1 METKTVKQ
9 KLVCFVLVNKVLVW
23 ITLWD
28 RSNCRNYHWEPLVRC
43 CGKGGSLTAAAHR
56 WMWRGTSH
64 RAFPTQPW
72 GFASQEI
79 HIQAESWPG
88 TEAVQLR
95 WRPCTGLRGPGAL
108 TSCCHCWPP
117 LPHLPS
123 LPLGDSTSKHIMVVG
138 VVATSLIN
146 RWETITKLSGYYTNH
161 QKRRANQQ
169 QKQSKW
175 PQSNLFS
182 LSTGGATDVITRK
195 WTRRKKLFMRQENWL
210 SWQFLFLKFISKLF
224 HSLYEIIW
232 RS

>member
-23 ITLWD
+23 IALWD

-79 HIQAESWPG
+79 HIHAESWPG

-95 WRPCTGLRGPGAL
+95 WWPCTGLRGPGAL
-108 TSCCHCWPP
+108 ISCCHCWPP
-117 LPHLPS
+117 CLAP
-123 LPLGDSTSKHIMVVG
+123 G
-138 VVATSLIN
+138 
-146 RWETITKLSGYYTNH
+146 KLELQAHNGCRGSGYLTHKQVRNNH
-161 QKRRANQQ
+161 K
-169 QKQSKW
+169 
-175 PQSNLFS
+175 
-182 LSTGGATDVITRK
+182 VI
-195 WTRRKKLFMRQENWL
+195 WL
-210 SWQFLFLKFISKLF
+210 LHQPPEEKSQPTAKT
-224 HSLYEIIW
+224 EQVTTE
-232 RS
+232 